1 LDKISAF
8 LKAPFR
14 LGVAR
19 HATVL
24 EKTRRNG
31 DGAIGGYDPVD
42 TNRALSK
49 DGAPS
54 FADVLR
60 SGPGCMEVERTLS
73 LPAIPLAKD
82 RGDRPE
88 EQKLPIV
95 ISSGSVNANVQVNPL
110 GMDHCYRCGPEL
122 AKAKMVPAVRYK
134 IGRVHGDTSAGNQL
148 SGELNTFSSLLN
160 WKRQLEKL
168 KAEVDQAFSRVC
180 EGILEFGPGLKPKV
194 NGRKRKNKL
203 KKKRRLRWVRKDPKP
218 NALVLL
224 FVTR

>member
-1 LDKISAF
+1 VEVYGVGGRRGIIFIPEGRDGRGWRIFVLELDKISAF

-24 EKTRRNG
+24 EKKRRNG
-31 DGAIGGYDPVD
+31 DGAIGGYNPVD
-42 TNRALSK
+42 TNKALSK

-60 SGPGCMEVERTLS
+60 SGPGCMEVETTLP

-82 RGDRPE
+82 RGDCPE

-110 GMDHCYRCGPEL
+110 GMDHCYRRGSEL
-122 AKAKMVPAVRYK
+122 AKAKMVPAVRDK
-134 IGRVHGDTSAGNQL
+134 TGCSMV
-148 SGELNTFSSLLN
+148 
-160 WKRQLEKL
+160 KL
-168 KAEVDQAFSRVC
+168 QQEISCQES
-180 EGILEFGPGLKPKV
+180 
-194 NGRKRKNKL
+194 
-203 KKKRRLRWVRKDPKP
+203 
-218 NALVLL
+218 
-224 FVTR
+224 